1 MGTKVL
7 KAKKKKKGDSCTFID
22 LYKHTCLVQW
32 IRVPCPSF
40 CTCII
45 FFLFSYSNLKLKW
58 YEINCHK
65 TNIYGKVWLKYITS
79 TAFAAI
85 TDLKKERKKER
96 KYEWNKERQ
105 PDKRPEACCLE
116 IFGPSIVSLHVP
128 LSHLHFL
135 HAVASPFLCL
145 FSGFW
150 HPYTWRV
157 HISAIQFFKYEIYM
171 LLLFENS
178 LIFN

>member
-7 KAKKKKKGDSCTFID
+7 KAKKKKGDSCSFID

-65 TNIYGKVWLKYITS
+65 TNRYDKVWLKYITS
-79 TAFAAI
+79 TVFAAI

-105 PDKRPEACCLE
+105 ADKRP
-116 IFGPSIVSLHVP
+116 
-128 LSHLHFL
+128 
-135 HAVASPFLCL
+135 
-145 FSGFW
+145 
-150 HPYTWRV
+150 
-157 HISAIQFFKYEIYM
+157 
-171 LLLFENS
+171 
-178 LIFN
+178 

>member
-65 TNIYGKVWLKYITS
+65 TNIYDKVWLKYITS
-79 TAFAAI
+79 TVFAAI

-116 IFGPSIVSLHVP
+116 IFGPSIVSHHVP
-128 LSHLHFL
+128 LVIFTS
-135 HAVASPFLCL
+135 STP
-145 FSGFW
+145 
-150 HPYTWRV
+150 
-157 HISAIQFFKYEIYM
+157 
-171 LLLFENS
+171 LLLRFFACFQDFG
-178 LIFN
+178 IRTRGGFI

>member
-32 IRVPCPSF
+32 IRVPCPVSII

-85 TDLKKERKKER
+85 TDLKERKKER
-96 KYEWNKERQ
+96 KKIWMK
-105 PDKRPEACCLE
+105 
-116 IFGPSIVSLHVP
+116 
-128 LSHLHFL
+128 
-135 HAVASPFLCL
+135 
-145 FSGFW
+145 
-150 HPYTWRV
+150 
-157 HISAIQFFKYEIYM
+157 
-171 LLLFENS
+171 
-178 LIFN
+178 